1 MKGNLAQAE
10 LIGKEALKI
19 LPKDHTI
26 MFSLANVLGKQ
37 EKYKVNTNFFP
48 CSVASSVK
56 MLLKQFLWHRRNF
69 IITNVPFTPRS
80 RKDSFLTLWRSTQ
93 TLPVAMVILVSLPGS
108 RWHFSIVTKTVV
120 QVLTPAMLHD
130 TGINRCDWINKQS
143 EVAMIRLPFTGDRC
157 WVTVQSLDLS
167 DRSFL
172 CSCSCSLSPLGK
184 TRLGKAALWTVSST
198 GSQRPRDQGKLQH
211 AETQNR
217 TEAKDYWITLFL
229 ITACHRSLCMVST

>member
-1 MKGNLAQAE
+1 MSLGNRKNTR
-10 LIGKEALKI
+10 LIQTFFHVVL
-19 LPKDHTI
+19 L
-26 MFSLANVLGKQ
+26 SLWKCYSN
-37 EKYKVNTNFFP
+37 YFFDR
-48 CSVASSVK
+48 K
-56 MLLKQFLWHRRNF
+56 NF

-108 RWHFSIVTKTVV
+108 RWHFSIVKKTVV

-167 DRSFL
+167 DRTFL

-184 TRLGKAALWTVSST
+184 TRLGKAALWTVYST
-198 GSQRPRDQGKLQH
+198 GSQRSRDQGKLQH

-217 TEAKDYWITLFL
+217 TEAKDCWITLFL
-229 ITACHRSLCMVST
+229 ITACYRSLCTIST